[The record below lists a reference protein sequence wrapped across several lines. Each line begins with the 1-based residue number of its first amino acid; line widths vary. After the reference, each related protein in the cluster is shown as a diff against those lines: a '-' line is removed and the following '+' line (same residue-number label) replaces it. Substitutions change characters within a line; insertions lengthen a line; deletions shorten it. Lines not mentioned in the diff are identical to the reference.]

1 MTKLIR
7 SITVFMFFLFLSSL
21 NWNCTES
28 PIDIHQNN
36 GTDLKEVGK
45 ETGDGT
51 PVPVCTA
58 RMMVTQDNGEVETV
72 LIDRSFSIYTW
83 QGPNPG
89 GYSSVGTTSTG
100 PGTSTFNVY
109 VDLSWSNCPQD
120 YWYGYYFINGSAI
133 GSLKANIG
141 TGATSHTYYNFTGLS
156 PNTTFTHQMLITPV
170 YEDK

>member
-1 MTKLIR
+1 ML
-7 SITVFMFFLFLSSL
+7 LSWS
-21 NWNCTES
+21 CSES
-28 PIDIHQNN
+28 PTDFQYNQ
-36 GTDLKEVGK
+36 GTDLKEVVK

-89 GYSSVGTTSTG
+89 GYSTVGTTSTG
-100 PGTSTFNVY
+100 PGISTFNLY
-109 VDLSWSNCPQD
+109 VDLSWTNCPQD
-120 YWYGYYFINGSAI
+120 YWYAYYFINGSGM
-133 GSLKANIG
+133 GSLKADIG
-141 TGATSHTYYNFTGLS
+141 TGTTSRTYYNITGLS

-170 YEDK
+170 YEDQ